1 MSAVFTD
8 IENEIKAFIEA
19 EKELKGVT
27 IITSKTFTDVTTL
40 TEEANRNA
48 KGAIAINCTGS
59 RIVKSPNPRL
69 NLRKPIISVI
79 LFSKNLG
86 QTKSN
91 IGIYDM
97 IDIVN
102 KLFYTNQYE
111 LLNEQFL
118 STEDVK
124 GIFAYGLEF
133 ESERPHPLFK

>member
-1 MSAVFTD
+1 MSAIYTD
-8 IENEIKAFIEA
+8 IENEIKAFMEA

-27 IITSKTFTDVTTL
+27 IITSKTFTDVTAL

-59 RIVKSPNPRL
+59 RILKSPNPRL
-69 NLRKPIISVI
+69 NMRKPIISVI

-86 QTKSN
+86 QTKAN
-91 IGIYDM
+91 IGIYEM
-97 IDIVN
+97 VDIVN
-102 KLFYTNQYE
+102 KLFYTNFYE